1 MTNTDPTD
9 ECIDAHLGHN
19 LKLAPNDC
27 VPGNAADNSAV
38 LDAEQAA
45 FDDAMIGLGLD
56 PRTAPRLSELRAPRP
71 EPVPRVSP
79 AEASFVP
86 LTDAEW
92 QVIKSVLE
100 RRFVSLKGV
109 DWCTKRRQWGA
120 LLYKTT
126 VGCTWTRLPAKFGTV
141 EGNRKHAEVQA
152 VAGTIEAVVASLL
165 AELPE
170 LTDDRRAAFR
180 GIAAWAVAKRERI
193 ESYRAGAARLASH

>member
-1 MTNTDPTD
+1 MRVTLDDFEPS
-9 ECIDAHLGHN
+9 
-19 LKLAPNDC
+19 
-27 VPGNAADNSAV
+27 NAAHNSAV
-38 LDAEQAA
+38 SDAEQAA

-56 PRTAPRLSELRAPRP
+56 PRTAPRLSVLRAPRP

-79 AEASFVP
+79 AEAAFLP
-86 LTDAEW
+86 LSDAEW

-100 RRFVSLKGV
+100 RRFATLKGV
-109 DWCTKRRQWGA
+109 DWRTKRRHWNA

-180 GIAAWAVAKRERI
+180 GIADWAAAKRERI
-193 ESYRAGAARLASH
+193 ESY